1 MEPLATSET
10 MDEYQAIMASD
21 LREVDKVKAAFELI
35 TGVIVQQA
43 EQEIDLLRAV
53 NDRENLIKEQI
64 KLSTVRSVRAIF
76 AEAYRQA
83 TGCKL
88 AEARDE
94 R

>member
-1 MEPLATSET
+1 MEPLASSQT
-10 MDEYQAIMASD
+10 MDEYQVIMASE

-35 TGVIVQQA
+35 TGVMIQHA
-43 EQEIDLLRAV
+43 EQEIELLRAL
-53 NDRENLIKEQI
+53 NDRENLVKEQI

-83 TGCKL
+83 TGRKL
-88 AEARDE
+88 AEAHDE